1 MKCSVCYCD
10 LTLKN
15 IVNTECNHIYCKECF
30 WKWTKKH
37 NNCPMCRTTIVS
49 CNNERGAL
57 DEEIDHLTGNIYL
70 LMDEETQYYNS
81 IAFLENEK
89 RELEEDIFKL
99 KSFKRDPD
107 GEMKKYMEKRKE
119 QFKNMKTDI
128 EMKRKSVVKQLDGY
142 NMLYCNL
149 ENNNF
154 NYKQALIQIQY
165 ENENTIVDTELE
177 EIIELDLDPIEFEY
191 TTPTQRNDMQSPPP
205 LLRMRPQT

>member
-1 MKCSVCYCD
+1 
-10 LTLKN
+10 
-15 IVNTECNHIYCKECF
+15 
-30 WKWTKKH
+30 
-37 NNCPMCRTTIVS
+37 MCRTTIVS
-49 CNNERGAL
+49 CNNQRGAL

-89 RELEEDIFKL
+89 QELEEDIFKL
-99 KSFKRDPD
+99 KSFKRDPE

-128 EMKRKSVVKQLDGY
+128 EMKKKSVVKQLDGY

-177 EIIELDLDPIEFEY
+177 EIIELDLEPIEFEY